1 MSIVKFDKEIYE
13 DALKKQIR
21 KQLLTEH
28 QKIFG
33 NDFTMTPEKAED
45 VAEGLETSQK
55 ILVTK
60 TGDLYRIATVMHPQ
74 F

>member
-28 QKIFG
+28 EKIFG
-33 NDFTMTPEKAED
+33 KDFTMTPEKAED
-45 VAEGLETSQK
+45 VAEGLETS
-55 ILVTK
+55 
-60 TGDLYRIATVMHPQ
+60 
-74 F
+74 